1 MNSRGLSFDCKE
13 SETWPKWFEHNGQCV
28 ALVPVFDMVNHNNRK
43 PNCYMKVLQ
52 PNKHSLTI
60 TIITAEDIKAG
71 DELFLDYGQEFNDK
85 EHSTDQEHFTDH
97 KLF

>member
-1 MNSRGLSFDCKE
+1 
-13 SETWPKWFEHNGQCV
+13 
-28 ALVPVFDMVNHNNRK
+28 
-43 PNCYMKVLQ
+43 MKVLQ
-52 PNKHSLTI
+52 PNMHSLTI

-97 KLF
+97 KLFWV